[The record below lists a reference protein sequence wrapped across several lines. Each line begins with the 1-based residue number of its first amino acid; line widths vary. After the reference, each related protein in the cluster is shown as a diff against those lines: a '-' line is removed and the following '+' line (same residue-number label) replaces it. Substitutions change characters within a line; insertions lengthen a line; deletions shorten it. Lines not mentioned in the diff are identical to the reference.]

1 MHQIANE
8 TEKLTL
14 RIKLIT
20 IPATL
25 LRGPTIECSNTQKTF
40 PYSLKI
46 PSSKTKTRMQS
57 SPNALEK
64 CFCIHPLSQTLR
76 VMQLFFTTRLMSSA
90 HRSAWSTLFFCLK
103 GLLCCCFLFV
113 CSFKKECIFNTPI
126 FQLEVLQRLKTHS
139 IKHQYCVLP

>member
-40 PYSLKI
+40 PYSL
-46 PSSKTKTRMQS
+46 Q
-57 SPNALEK
+57 N
-64 CFCIHPLSQTLR
+64 
-76 VMQLFFTTRLMSSA
+76 
-90 HRSAWSTLFFCLK
+90 
-103 GLLCCCFLFV
+103 
-113 CSFKKECIFNTPI
+113 PI
-126 FQLEVLQRLKTHS
+126 QQNKNKDAE
-139 IKHQYCVLP
+139 